1 MESVIGRFPAHDPD
15 APPLELDSI
24 SLRYDGVPV
33 LEGISFQL
41 KPGELL
47 AVVGPNGAGKTTL
60 FRVIAGTLSPSSG
73 SVRIFG
79 HNPSGH
85 VCIAYLPQRSQ
96 IDWTFP
102 VTVREVVM
110 MGRVRKIGFFHWPKK
125 RDWELV
131 SKSLERVGIEDL
143 GDRQIGELSGGQQQ
157 RAFLARALA
166 QEADLILLDEPLS
179 GLDIPSQEAIF
190 DILGGLRE
198 EGIAALVATH
208 DLNLAATYFDKVMLL
223 NRRMV
228 ALGPPDQIISEPIL
242 IQAYGDHMHRI
253 AHDEGGMVLT
263 DTCCGGEGDRGQ

>member
-1 MESVIGRFPAHDPD
+1 MHSVIGRLSAHKPD
-15 APPLELDSI
+15 SPPLELDSV
-24 SLRYDGVPV
+24 SLRFNGVPV
-33 LEGISFQL
+33 LEDISFRL
-41 KPGELL
+41 RPGELL

-60 FRVIAGTLSPSSG
+60 FRIIAGTLSPTSG
-73 SVRIFG
+73 RVRIFG
-79 HNPSGH
+79 HNPSRH
-85 VCIAYLPQRSQ
+85 VCIAYLPQRSK

-131 SKSLERVGIEDL
+131 SESLARVGIADL
-143 GDRQIGELSGGQQQ
+143 GDHQIGELSGGQQQ

-190 DILGGLRE
+190 EILGDLRH
-198 EGIAALVATH
+198 EGIAVLVATH
-208 DLNLAATYFDKVMLL
+208 DLNLAATYFDQVMLL
-223 NRRMV
+223 NRRLV
-228 ALGPPDQIISEPIL
+228 AVGRPDQVISEPIL

-253 AHDEGGMVLT
+253 AREDGDMVLT
-263 DTCCGGEGDRGQ
+263 DTCCGGEGDQEP